1 MTSFYKILTITGK
14 LGQGTEVAF
23 YPLPLHT
30 SLFVKLLFQLE
41 MLNFVKLHW
50 QVLSL
55 QIDIA

>member
-1 MTSFYKILTITGK
+1 MTSFYKILTATGK
-14 LGQGTEVAF
+14 LGQCTEVAF

-41 MLNFVKLHW
+41 MLNFKLHW